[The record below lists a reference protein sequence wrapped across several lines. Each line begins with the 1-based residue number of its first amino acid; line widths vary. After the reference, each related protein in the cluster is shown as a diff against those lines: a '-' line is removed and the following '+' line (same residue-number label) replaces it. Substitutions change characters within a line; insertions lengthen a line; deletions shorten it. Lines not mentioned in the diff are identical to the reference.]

1 MTQTYKINLR
11 HQFLSIKEGL
21 ILLAFTPVGLAI
33 AHLTGKISWDDYPA
47 VLVIFLLYNLVFF
60 LPAFYL
66 HIAYYLDNSKTLLT
80 VDSYSKRFSI
90 TVKNNTLDFAFDDI
104 HLAEQHLGIYYK
116 NKIDHRGR
124 WTAPWT
130 GYGYLKLKL
139 KDGQTFFISSL
150 MVDMQNPPLPFT
162 QTKYR
167 FLPFIDRQEV
177 TVVDM
182 RKWIEKERQEKYDH
196 YLEKFAGLP
205 REILQDKVD
214 NEKKY
219 EPEAIAASKK
229 LLELNSNDTTP
240 YEKYNGS

>member
-11 HQFLSIKEGL
+11 HHYYSIKEGL
-21 ILLAFTPVGLAI
+21 ILFALTPVGLAV
-33 AHLTGKISWDDYPA
+33 AQLAGKITWDDYPDII
-47 VLVIFLLYNLVFF
+47 VFFLLYNLVFF

-66 HIAYYLDNSKTLLT
+66 HFTYYFDNRKTALT
-80 VDSYSKRFSI
+80 VDSNSKRFSV
-90 TVKNNTLDFAFDDI
+90 TNKDNTLDFTFDDI

-150 MVDMQNPPLPFT
+150 MIDVQNPPLPFT

-182 RKWIEKERQEKYDH
+182 QNWIEKERQEKYVN

-214 NEKKY
+214 NKKKY

-240 YEKYNGS
+240 NEKYNDS